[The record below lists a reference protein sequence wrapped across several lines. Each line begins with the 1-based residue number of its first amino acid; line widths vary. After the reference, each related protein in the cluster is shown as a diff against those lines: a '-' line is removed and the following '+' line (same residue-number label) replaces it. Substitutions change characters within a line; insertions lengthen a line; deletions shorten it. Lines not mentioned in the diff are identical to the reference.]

1 MNMKIAYLFGS
12 LNRGGTE
19 TLMLD
24 VCRNLQQADSE
35 AIGVYRKKGV
45 LEDDFLSTKIP
56 FYFLPILKNRLR
68 YIYRLRK
75 LLIKNQIT
83 IVHAQQPID
92 ALYAYFACLGTRIK
106 ILLTMHGFDVNVS
119 RRLLSFI
126 LKRTTANVYVSYYQ
140 KKYYVDK
147 YKLKAD
153 RQLVVYNG
161 IDFDKLSIKQDT
173 SKDIRTE
180 LNLSQGTILLGMVG
194 NFNLV
199 RNQMFVCRFLK
210 LLHEQGVDF
219 HFVFAGKRIE
229 SMADRFDNCVAYCQ
243 DHHLSSKVTFL
254 GVRNDVPSILQALD
268 AFVYATEHDTFGIAV
283 AEAIAAG
290 VPVFVNDWA
299 VMHEITEQGALATLY
314 RSDNEQDLLKK
325 FLVFLKHRVEVMEA
339 SQRQSMLVKQKY
351 GIKQHI
357 INLKDIYKEYA

>member
-1 MNMKIAYLFGS
+1 MKIAYLFGS

-24 VCRNLQQADSE
+24 VCKNLQQADFE
-35 AIGVYRKKGV
+35 AIGVYRKKGI
-45 LEDDFLSTKIP
+45 LENEFLFTNIP
-56 FYFLPILKNRLR
+56 FYFLPVSKIRIKYVLK
-68 YIYRLRK
+68 LRK
-75 LLIKNQIT
+75 LLINNQIT

-92 ALYAYFACLGTRIK
+92 ALYAYFACLGTNIK
-106 ILLTMHGFDVNVS
+106 LFLTLHGFDVNVS
-119 RRLLSFI
+119 RRLLLFI
-126 LKRTTANVYVSYYQ
+126 LKCTTANLYVSHYQ
-140 KKYYVDK
+140 KQYYIEK
-147 YKLKAD
+147 YKLKESK
-153 RQLVVYNG
+153 QFVVYNG

-180 LNLSQGTILLGMVG
+180 LNLSRDTILLGMVG

-199 RNQMFVCRFLK
+199 RNQMFVCHFLK
-210 LLHEQGVDF
+210 LLNEQGVDF
-219 HFVFAGKRIE
+219 HFIFVGKRIE

-243 DHHLSSKVTFL
+243 HNHLSSKVTFL
-254 GVRNDVPSILQALD
+254 GVRNDVPAILHALD

-283 AEAIAAG
+283 VEAIAAG
-290 VPVFVNDWA
+290 TPVFVNDWA
-299 VMHEITEQGALATLY
+299 VMNEVTEQGALATLY

-325 FLVFLKHRVEVMEA
+325 FLVFLKHREEAIEA

-357 INLKDIYKEYA
+357 INLKDIYRKYV